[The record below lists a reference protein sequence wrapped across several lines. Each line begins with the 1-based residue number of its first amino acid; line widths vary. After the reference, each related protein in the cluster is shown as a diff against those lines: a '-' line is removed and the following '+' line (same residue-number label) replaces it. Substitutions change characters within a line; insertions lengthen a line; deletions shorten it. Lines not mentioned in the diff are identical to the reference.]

1 MGIKDYVMKRRDL
14 RRLVREHV
22 RDAIDDH
29 PDATGEQLYE
39 IVEEDL
45 KDEYGIDPV
54 TLGILLQILIKL
66 LPLILKLL
74 KRD

>member
-1 MGIKDYVMKRRDL
+1 MAIKDYVMKRRDL

-29 PDATGEQLYE
+29 PAATGAQLYE

-54 TLGILLQILIKL
+54 TLGILLQILIKI

>member
-1 MGIKDYVMKRRDL
+1 MAIKDYVMKRRDL

-22 RDAIDDH
+22 RAAIDDH

-54 TLGILLQILIKL
+54 TLGILLQILIKI

>member
-1 MGIKDYVMKRRDL
+1 
-14 RRLVREHV
+14 V

-54 TLGILLQILIKL
+54 TLGILLQILIKI

>member
-1 MGIKDYVMKRRDL
+1 MAIKDYVMKRRDL

-22 RDAIDDH
+22 RDAIGDH
-29 PDATGEQLYE
+29 PDATGEQIYE

-54 TLGILLQILIKL
+54 TLGILLQILIKI